1 MRVRG
6 SFIARLHGETLPH
19 DRAVRYLG
27 VWFDEGL
34 IWSRHTTEVILRARA
49 RLWQLRRIVGC
60 EWGVCPGLFMQLVR
74 GAVLPGLLFAAP
86 VWASVL
92 RL

>member
-1 MRVRG
+1 MRGPFV
-6 SFIARLHGETLPH
+6 ARLHGEILPQ

-34 IWSRHTTEVILRARA
+34 TWERHATEAITRARS
-49 RLWQLRRIVGC
+49 RMWQLRRIVGC
-60 EWGVCPGLFMQLVR
+60 EWGLSPGLFMRLVR
-74 GAVLPGLLFAAP
+74 GAVLPGLLFGAP